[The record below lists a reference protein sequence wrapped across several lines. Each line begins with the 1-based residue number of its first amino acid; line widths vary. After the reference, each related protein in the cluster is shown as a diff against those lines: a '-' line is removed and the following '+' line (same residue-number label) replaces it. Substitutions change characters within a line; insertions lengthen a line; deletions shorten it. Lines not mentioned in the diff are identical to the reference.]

1 MVGWVLERR
10 YLRIGS
16 SSEHRHDRDP
26 GLREAMLLGLRPLRE
41 PQVGAGWRRHLPVP
55 PAQGPPRRRDRA
67 RPVVH
72 PGPRRH
78 RVRERAGRGLAAAQP
93 ARRRQPAR
101 PGARRRGRLPLGPHA
116 GERPRQGRGQGSGA
130 VRASQDDR
138 PGQGPARR
146 GARPTEA
153 ASPQGHPRPAHGW
166 GVRRSGG
173 RRGAHDLPDPAP
185 GPLRRGHGGA
195 GHGRRRRGDRPAG
208 QHRVRRRA
216 AGRGRVPG
224 GLTDPRVG
232 ALPTRTPRPPILN
245 PWQEDGSGVAL
256 SLEDHM
262 LPPPPVS
269 GPITISWSEIDSF
282 RQCPF
287 KWRLGY
293 AERWV
298 EPETSPAL
306 TKGLLWHKVLEIHY
320 NILANGGTLG
330 ECIERIQAYLNYDES
345 GWAEL
350 VAWMYNGY
358 IQYWQEEDR
367 RLDFIQAE
375 TKLDLPLIPGLVN
388 IKCRLDLLCR
398 DWDGMLWMWDHKS
411 CRNLPNKKETDLD
424 DQFALCQW

>member
-1 MVGWVLERR
+1 
-10 YLRIGS
+10 
-16 SSEHRHDRDP
+16 
-26 GLREAMLLGLRPLRE
+26 ML
-41 PQVGAGWRRHLPVP
+41 
-55 PAQGPPRRRDRA
+55 
-67 RPVVH
+67 
-72 PGPRRH
+72 
-78 RVRERAGRGLAAAQP
+78 
-93 ARRRQPAR
+93 
-101 PGARRRGRLPLGPHA
+101 
-116 GERPRQGRGQGSGA
+116 
-130 VRASQDDR
+130 
-138 PGQGPARR
+138 
-146 GARPTEA
+146 T
-153 ASPQGHPRPAHGW
+153 
-166 GVRRSGG
+166 
-173 RRGAHDLPDPAP
+173 
-185 GPLRRGHGGA
+185 
-195 GHGRRRRGDRPAG
+195 
-208 QHRVRRRA
+208 
-216 AGRGRVPG
+216 
-224 GLTDPRVG
+224 
-232 ALPTRTPRPPILN
+232 
-245 PWQEDGSGVAL
+245 
-256 SLEDHM
+256 
-262 LPPPPVS
+262 PPPVS

-306 TKGLLWHKVLEIHY
+306 TKGILWHKVLEIHY

-424 DQFALCQW
+424 DQFALYQWMINQSGQFGKIFGVIHSASRTFRTSTDAVQSLESRFTRIKMVRSDQELDTMIQEIQSTALDILSAYQNLDKLETMVTPRHPDPDRCKWRCGFTSPCLLGRTTTPERTREMLAELGFHQDYTRH